1 MKLLKKIDHNI
12 LSLLGMYAVV
22 LIAMAIKV
30 NLLFNIEYQIM
41 DIPVSGIRYPYIWHD
56 AVYDLRRN
64 RSVSGWYCQ
73 SRRCCGIVYD
83 G

>member
-22 LIAMAIKV
+22 LIAMAI
-30 NLLFNIEYQIM
+30 EYQIM
-41 DIPVSGIRYPYIWHD
+41 VLPVSGIRYPYIWHD

-64 RSVSGWYCQ
+64 
-73 SRRCCGIVYD
+73 
-83 G
+83 